1 MTFASH
7 ELYKSH
13 TQDTKR
19 SILFKKKVGSLFGR
33 CSDSSSFWPL
43 SSVHFETFV
52 YPQTIIASIFIY
64 AKIDN
69 PFFYKGASSILQHT
83 PEKNVYEVFPFF
95 ETHSPLSPSSLYV
108 CLCSG
113 RGVLFSVMACCDT
126 PLLSRI
132 TRPALICIQLIIT
145 LTPIV

>member
-1 MTFASH
+1 MNFI
-7 ELYKSH
+7 
-13 TQDTKR
+13 R
-19 SILFKKKVGSLFGR
+19 VILKIQREVFSEAPFKKKVGSLFGR

-83 PEKNVYEVFPFF
+83 PEKMYTRCSLFSKHTAPSLPPPSMCVCVPAGGCY
-95 ETHSPLSPSSLYV
+95 SPLWPV
-108 CLCSG
+108 VI
-113 RGVLFSVMACCDT
+113 RHFFPV
-126 PLLSRI
+126 
-132 TRPALICIQLIIT
+132 
-145 LTPIV
+145 